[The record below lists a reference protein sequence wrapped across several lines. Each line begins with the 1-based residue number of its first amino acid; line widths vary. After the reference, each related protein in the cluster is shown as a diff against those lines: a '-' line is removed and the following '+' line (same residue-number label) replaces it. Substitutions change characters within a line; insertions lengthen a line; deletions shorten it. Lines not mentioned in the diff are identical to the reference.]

1 MSDPV
6 PAIAEAAASGELATI
21 FADIRHVLGVG
32 VVNLIW
38 RHLAV
43 IPGALPWAWGML
55 RPLHLDATI
64 AAEAKAMHEDLD
76 LPQLPAFPPEA
87 LSAAGLLGDDIIA
100 IRDILAAC
108 HKTNAMAIIA
118 LSALLSRLDDELS
131 TLYPASA
138 QDGALR
144 REPQPAIS
152 LARLLNLV
160 DLSSATAELVVIL
173 NRLGTRRAD
182 PILASMYWYLAHWP
196 LYLAL
201 AWTMIAPLD
210 ADGRLGRS
218 IADAVAKARTRAG
231 QVAVRLHIAPTG
243 PLESANRIANRAAI
257 DPFTGDVIGKTVM
270 ICAVLRAASGGP
282 SRCATLT

>member
-6 PAIAEAAASGELATI
+6 PAIAEAAATGEIAAI

-55 RPLHLDATI
+55 RPLYVDGTI
-64 AAEAKAMHEDLD
+64 AAEAKTLHEDLD
-76 LPQLPAFPPEA
+76 LPRLLVLPPEA
-87 LSAAGLLGDDIIA
+87 LSAAGLLGSDIIA
-100 IRDILAAC
+100 IRNILAAY

-118 LSALLSRLDDELS
+118 LSALLSRLDDELF
-131 TLYPASA
+131 TLYPASVH
-138 QDGALR
+138 DGALR
-144 REPQPAIS
+144 REPQPAIP
-152 LARLLNLV
+152 LPRLLNLV
-160 DLSSATAELVVIL
+160 DLSSTSGGLVMIL

-182 PILASMYWYLAHWP
+182 SILASMYRHLAHWP
-196 LYLAL
+196 PYLAL

-231 QVAVRLHIAPTG
+231 RVAVRPHITPSG
-243 PLESANRIANRAAI
+243 PLESANRTAIRAAI
-257 DPFTGDVIGKTVM
+257 EPFTGDVIGKMVV
-270 ICAVLRAASGGP
+270 ICEVLRAASGG
-282 SRCATLT
+282 S